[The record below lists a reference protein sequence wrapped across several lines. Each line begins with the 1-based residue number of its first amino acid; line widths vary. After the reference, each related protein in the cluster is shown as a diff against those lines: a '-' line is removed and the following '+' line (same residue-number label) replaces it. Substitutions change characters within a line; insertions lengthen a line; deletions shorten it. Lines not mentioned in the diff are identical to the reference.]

1 MKTIK
6 FLILSLILLVIASCS
21 KDDVGSNTEIS
32 GVTEEVYYEMVGDV
46 QSIGLKEH
54 YELLIQEA
62 SEGNDENDAHLL
74 EYAIKQLD
82 AADEYEKECINQ
94 VGANWD
100 TGVDGEEG
108 KNRLLGYR
116 YATIRYKSID
126 HTGKD
131 VMLSTLVVWP
141 YNNILSDP
149 EANNIIIGCHITITS
164 NAERPS
170 NYSKQDIT
178 TDVGMLACAAKSNH
192 IKSGYEN
199 LVIIPDYQGYGA
211 THGEVHPYLSQDITA
226 RQVLD
231 GVRAGKAFYE
241 KHLGHKLKDD
251 WESISTGY
259 SQGGSVAM
267 AVHRYIEKNNLDE
280 FRFAG
285 SVCGSGPY
293 DPVATLKKY
302 VTTNKA
308 YMPVSTAMMVYSMC
322 KTNPR
327 LMGKYEAK
335 DFLSEKFINTDII
348 KMIESKNMNTDQIS
362 DALLDNSLKYDE
374 SDNTSLC
381 IYRDSDKG
389 FYPYRS
395 NNKDKYV
402 WKSGNMTSYALITDC
417 LRPEFIDYINGNEAS
432 AHKEKMEALIAA
444 LNDNVLHND
453 WSPDHPI
460 ILYHSA
466 ADEVVPL
473 DNYLECLNV
482 WKNNPNVMG
491 TRYYGISH
499 THVAYGKIFYLFHDG
514 PGLNA
519 VASGDFQGYEFNG
532 WTMGI

>member
-1 MKTIK
+1 MKTSK
-6 FLILSLILLVIASCS
+6 FLILIFTLLGIVSCS
-21 KDDVGSNTEIS
+21 KDDEGTNSEIS
-32 GVTEEVYYEMVGDV
+32 GVTDDVYYEVMGDI

-74 EYAIKQLD
+74 EYAMEQLE
-82 AADEYEKECINQ
+82 AADEYEEECINQ

-100 TGVDGEEG
+100 TGVDGDKG
-108 KNRLLGYR
+108 KNRLLGYS
-116 YATIRYKSID
+116 YASIRYKSID

-149 EANNIIIGCHITITS
+149 EANNIIIGCHVTITS

-211 THGEVHPYLSQDITA
+211 THGEVHPYLSQDVTA

-241 KHLGHKLKDD
+241 EYLGHKLKDD

-293 DPVATLKKY
+293 DPVATLNKY
-302 VTTNKA
+302 VTTNEA

-327 LMGKYEAK
+327 LMGKYEPK
-335 DFLSEKFINTDII
+335 DFLSDKFINTGII
-348 KMIESKNMNTDQIS
+348 KMIEAKTLNTDQIN
-362 DALLDNSLKYDE
+362 DALLEHSAKNNDNF
-374 SDNTSLC
+374 C
-381 IYRDSDKG
+381 MYRKSYTAG
-389 FYPYRS
+389 FQPYRIDT
-395 NNKDKYV
+395 KDKLE
-402 WKSGNMTSYALITDC
+402 WMTGNKTSYALVSDC
-417 LRPEFIDYINGNEAS
+417 LRPEVFDYLNGNEDP

-453 WSPDHPI
+453 WSPTHPI

-466 ADEVVPL
+466 LDEVVPL
-473 DNYLECLNV
+473 ENYLECLNS
-482 WKNNPNVMG
+482 WKGNSNVMG
-491 TRYYGISH
+491 TRYCGITQ
-499 THVAYGKIFYLFHDG
+499 THVAYGKLFYMLHDG
-514 PGLNA
+514 NGLNA
-519 VASGDFQGYEFNG
+519 IANRDFLGYEFNR
-532 WTMGI
+532 WILGI